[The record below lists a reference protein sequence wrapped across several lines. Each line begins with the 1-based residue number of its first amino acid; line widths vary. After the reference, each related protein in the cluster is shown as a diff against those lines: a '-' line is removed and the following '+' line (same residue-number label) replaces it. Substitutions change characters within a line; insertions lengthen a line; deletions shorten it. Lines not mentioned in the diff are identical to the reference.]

1 MENAAKRSIKTK
13 SSAVDEQGGILFEYE
28 RGNLFMTL
36 PSGRRIAY
44 VNAAIGENRF
54 GNESIVYAGQNQVTR
69 KWDTLETYG
78 GKLVENCVQ
87 ATARDCLRD
96 CMMRMDDEGFD
107 IRMHVHDEVIV
118 NEPIGGR
125 TLDDLI
131 AVMREP
137 PDWAQDLPLNAA
149 GFAGSFYKKD

>member
-1 MENAAKRSIKTK
+1 MSSYEPPFCELFKAAYRADIFSTDFDDFCIGP
-13 SSAVDEQGGILFEYE
+13 AVHGVVADG
-28 RGNLFMTL
+28 
-36 PSGRRIAY
+36 
-44 VNAAIGENRF
+44 AAELYSLAGLLRLEEGVDIHGHIRF
-54 GNESIVYAGQNQVTR
+54 RQVFS
-69 KWDTLETYG
+69 
-78 GKLVENCVQ
+78 VQ

-137 PDWAQDLPLNAA
+137 PDWAPDLPLNAA